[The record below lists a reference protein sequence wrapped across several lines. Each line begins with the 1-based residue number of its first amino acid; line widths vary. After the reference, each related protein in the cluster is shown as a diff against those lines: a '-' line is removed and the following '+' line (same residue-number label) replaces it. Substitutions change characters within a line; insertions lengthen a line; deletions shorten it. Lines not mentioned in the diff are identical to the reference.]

1 MILKCEVCGGEIN
14 EVDENLMGKCP
25 YCQTINIVSK
35 NKDRIQNLLNRATFL
50 RQNNEFSKAI
60 EVYEEVLKEDNDD
73 AAAHWGL
80 LLSKYGIEFIYD
92 EKTGRT
98 MANCHCLRE
107 NSIMEDVDY
116 IQAIN
121 NANIEQK
128 YIYEREAREI
138 NELYEKMYR
147 ISKEMAPFDI
157 FISYKESDGY
167 GNRTVDSVEA
177 QNIYDKLTEK
187 GYNVFFSRKTLE
199 NCLGKEYE
207 PIIYTALRTSKVM
220 ILVSTKAENI
230 NSVWVKNEWTR
241 YLEMMKEDKEKYI
254 IPCYKDM
261 SPYELPMEL
270 SKIQS
275 LDILKIGF
283 MQDLTDGIEK
293 IINKTKAK
301 TPAQGG
307 EILKDVDYL
316 YDKAM
321 TYKKMSDNT
330 MEYQMYNQMTNKYPA
345 DYRGWWGKVVMDTKN
360 FTEGYSNFYEIERNA
375 NRAMV
380 VCENNERKKI
390 EAIWAKY
397 YNEYKKEEYNNI
409 LDRNYKKREDYEN
422 KINEIEN
429 QINGFED
436 YSVEKSEC
444 IRDISEMERATN
456 TLKYKSDSHK
466 KRAKRVDNVI
476 SGIAFVWA
484 AICVI
489 FCIAVIIEDGGQG
502 IGSTIFTCFFAFAI
516 VEAVIIAIGSAI
528 EAGMDKV
535 LDVSEKSIDNKAINV
550 NEQIDI
556 KKSELQEINCKMQ
569 EQEEVRKFL
578 EEKKTALN
586 ELNEE
591 INRLIKEGFTE
602 YKAK

>member
-98 MANCHCLRE
+98 MDNCHCLRE

-275 LDILKIGF
+275 LDISKIGF
-283 MQDLTDGIEK
+283 IQDLTDGIEK

-409 LDRNYKKREDYEN
+409 LDRNYKKKEDYEN

-444 IRDISEMERATN
+444 IRDISEMESETKGLN
-456 TLKYKSDSHK
+456 YKIDSHK

-489 FCIAVIIEDGGQG
+489 FCIFVIVANGGQKIG
-502 IGSTIFTCFFAFAI
+502 ITIFTCFFALVI
-516 VEAVIIAIGSAI
+516 VEVIIIAIGSAI
-528 EAGMDKV
+528 ETGMNKV
-535 LDVSEKSIDNKAINV
+535 LDVSEKSINKKTKRV
-550 NEQIDI
+550 NEQIHI
-556 KKSELQEINCKMQ
+556 KEEELQEINCKIQ
-569 EQEEVRKFL
+569 EQEEVRKLL

-591 INRLIKEGFTE
+591 INRIIKEGFTE